1 MKKTA
6 KKVGQH
12 PTLILML
19 LVAMLSFAIA
29 GPAAAAGIEKVNKT
43 VELFSTALQA
53 IGIPLA
59 TIALMWGG
67 YKMYYQGGSFSE
79 IAPKFGGMV
88 LAGAAST
95 IAGYMMG

>member
-1 MKKTA
+1 MKKTSN
-6 KKVGQH
+6 KGSQRRK
-12 PTLILML
+12 LMLML
-19 LVAMLSFAIA
+19 LVAALALVIA

-43 VELFSTALQA
+43 MEMLSSALQV

-59 TIALMWGG
+59 TIGLMWGG
-67 YKMYYQGGSFSE
+67 YKMQFQGASFAD

-95 IAGYMMG
+95 IAGYVMG